1 MVRVAGCQAHHWLA
15 VRLAC
20 CYKKITG
27 AKAYP
32 QPPCTW
38 LIVLQHCWAEPQ
50 ASHPGSIILFTL
62 CCCCFRNNMSC
73 SFQHLTLPAQ
83 PQTAPGGTLSPA
95 SARHRVCS
103 HFRASIPQVLFSPL
117 LPVSAPFILT
127 IQHTYYKRT
136 ETKETGYQSAFL
148 TGSTF

>member
-1 MVRVAGCQAHHWLA
+1 
-15 VRLAC
+15 
-20 CYKKITG
+20 
-27 AKAYP
+27 
-32 QPPCTW
+32 
-38 LIVLQHCWAEPQ
+38 
-50 ASHPGSIILFTL
+50 
-62 CCCCFRNNMSC
+62 MSC

-95 SARHRVCS
+95 PARHRVCS

-136 ETKETGYQSAFL
+136 ETKETGYQSAFIRGCPEQDVSL
-148 TGSTF
+148 KNKSQPPRRCPPLCTRTKMRFISLSLWGLKLKKKNLQLLFPKRTRCSEQSIVVKD